1 MYHGVSTP
9 PQHPQMASIVYV
21 PSSQPNP
28 VAYYAAEPVMN
39 PQSIQQLPQHQVS
52 LVYPDTP
59 AQQRMQA
66 PQQQVV
72 IPESFATEATPFY
85 AYQPARHETSVNTSN
100 LVCLVP
106 TVTANNSPQMPMLI
120 QSLGSRSI
128 SFHADPALRTQETHA
143 TPQAMQQVLTP
154 DYMQVAME
162 TPVPL
167 SQSAIDPAPKTNVM
181 NSSEVCRHYINGRC
195 NRRKC
200 RFLHPDLRS
209 PVMPSHAT
217 CTPCD
222 SAPIMKNPSFAQV
235 SPLTPYSSLSTASLN
250 SFSVPPSTQWETIL
264 W

>member
-1 MYHGVSTP
+1 MSGMYHGVSTP

-39 PQSIQQLPQHQVS
+39 PH
-52 LVYPDTP
+52 
-59 AQQRMQA
+59 
-66 PQQQVV
+66 
-72 IPESFATEATPFY
+72 
-85 AYQPARHETSVNTSN
+85 VNTSN

-106 TVTANNSPQMPMLI
+106 TVTANNSPQLPMLI

-195 NRRKC
+195 NRRKSPKKVIGGFFLGASMEANVPGA
-200 RFLHPDLRS
+200 FLHSLIGKNVLVKSKWGPVYEGNLVSCDTFMNLQLRNA
-209 PVMPSHAT
+209 VEHAKQDT
-217 CTPCD
+217 ELGEMLLRNNNILYIREEA
-222 SAPIMKNPSFAQV
+222 SAS
-235 SPLTPYSSLSTASLN
+235 
-250 SFSVPPSTQWETIL
+250 
-264 W
+264 

>member
-28 VAYYAAEPVMN
+28 VAYYAAEPVIN
-39 PQSIQQLPQHQVS
+39 PQTIQQLPQHRVS
-52 LVYPDTP
+52 LVYPDTV
-59 AQQRMQA
+59 AQQRIQA

-72 IPESFATEATPFY
+72 IPESFTTEATPFY
-85 AYQPARHETSVNTSN
+85 AYQPAPHETRGSTSS

-106 TVTANNSPQMPMLI
+106 TVTTNNSPQLPMLI
-120 QSLGSRSI
+120 QSLGSSTI

-143 TPQAMQQVLTP
+143 TPQAMQQVLTT
-154 DYMQVAME
+154 DYMQISME
-162 TPVPL
+162 KPVPP
-167 SQSAIDPAPKTNVM
+167 SKSATDPAAKTNVM
-181 NSSEVCRHYINGRC
+181 SSSEVCRHYINGRC

-209 PVMPSHAT
+209 PLMPSHVT
-217 CTPCD
+217 YTPCD

-235 SPLTPYSSLSTASLN
+235 SPLTPYSSLSTASLS
-250 SFSVPPSTQWETIL
+250 SFSVPPSTQRETIL